1 MTTAAQRPA
10 TLEDV
15 ARVAGVSRSTA
26 SRVIAGT
33 GFASPAARKQVTAAV
48 DQLGYVPNPVAR
60 ALVSGGGGVRLVVAV
75 LGASDAVL
83 DDPYVH
89 HVVGAAARVCT
100 PAGVGVAL
108 YWLPF
113 GDPRSLDQLDG
124 DRSVCGVILVNTT
137 EELLAAV
144 PRSLRGRVVSI
155 GVGSATVPSFDVDN
169 AAGSEAVLRHLYAS
183 GRRRIAMVTGPRW
196 LPCAQ
201 RPVQTYRRLMAEAG
215 LPERIL
221 PGDFKA
227 ARGRTAAGEALHR
240 WPDIDAIYAISD
252 DTALGV
258 IAGLRDAGARVP
270 ADVAVAGFDDIPLA
284 GMTAP
289 ALTTASH
296 PVGRIAAAAATA
308 LLDGRPA
315 APVTLFPSALVA
327 RASA

>member
-33 GFASPAARKQVTAAV
+33 GFASPAARQQVTAAV
-48 DQLGYVPNPVAR
+48 DQLGYVPNPAAR
-60 ALVSGGGGVRLVVAV
+60 ALVRGGGVRLVVAV
-75 LGASDAVL
+75 LGTSAAVL

-89 HVVGAAARVCT
+89 QVVGSAARVCT

-108 YWLPF
+108 HWLPF
-113 GDPRSLDQLDG
+113 GDPRTLDQIG
-124 DRSVCGVILVNTT
+124 RDRSVCGVILVNTT
-137 EELLAAV
+137 EDLLAAV
-144 PRSLRGRVVSI
+144 PQSLRGRVVSI
-155 GVGSATVPSFDVDN
+155 GIGSATVPSFDVDN
-169 AAGSEAVLRHLYAS
+169 AAGSEAVLRHLYAA

-221 PGDFKA
+221 PGDFRA

-240 WPDIDAIYAISD
+240 WPDIDAVYAISD

-258 IAGLRDAGARVP
+258 IAGLRDAGVRVP
-270 ADVAVAGFDDIPLA
+270 GDV
-284 GMTAP
+284 
-289 ALTTASH
+289 
-296 PVGRIAAAAATA
+296 
-308 LLDGRPA
+308 
-315 APVTLFPSALVA
+315 
-327 RASA
+327 

>member
-1 MTTAAQRPA
+1 MTTAAHRPA

-48 DQLGYVPNPVAR
+48 DQLGYVPNPAAR
-60 ALVSGGGGVRLVVAV
+60 ALVRGGGVRLVVAV
-75 LGASDAVL
+75 QGTSAAVL

-89 HVVGAAARVCT
+89 QVVGSAARVCT

-137 EELLAAV
+137 EELLEAV

-169 AAGSEAVLRHLYAS
+169 AAGSEEVLRHLYAS

-201 RPVQTYRRLMAEAG
+201 RPVRTYRRLMAEAG

-221 PGDFKA
+221 PGDFRA
-227 ARGRTAAGEALHR
+227 ARGRTAAGEALNR

-270 ADVAVAGFDDIPLA
+270 GDVAVAGFDDIPLA

-296 PVGRIAAAAATA
+296 PVGRIAVAAATA

>member
-1 MTTAAQRPA
+1 MTTAAHRPA

-26 SRVIAGT
+26 SRVVAGT
-33 GFASPAARKQVTAAV
+33 GFASPAARQQVTAAV
-48 DQLGYVPNPVAR
+48 DQLGYVPNPAAR
-60 ALVSGGGGVRLVVAV
+60 ALVRGDGVRLVVAV
-75 LGASDAVL
+75 LGTSAAVL
-83 DDPYVH
+83 EDPYVH
-89 HVVGAAARVCT
+89 QVVGSAARVCT
-100 PAGVGVAL
+100 AAGVGVAL
-108 YWLPF
+108 HWLPL
-113 GDPRSLDQLDG
+113 GDPRGLDQLGG
-124 DRSVCGVILVNTT
+124 DRTVCGVILVNTT
-137 EELLAAV
+137 EDVLDAV

-155 GVGSATVPSFDVDN
+155 GVGSQTVPSFDVDN
-169 AAGSEAVLRHLYAS
+169 GAGAEAVLRHLYAT

-201 RPVQTYRRLMAEAG
+201 RPVQTYRRLMGHAG
-215 LPERIL
+215 LPEREL
-221 PGDFKA
+221 PGDFTA
-227 ARGRTAAGEALHR
+227 ARGRVAAGEALHR
-240 WPDIDAIYAISD
+240 WPDVDAIFAISD

-258 IAGLRDAGARVP
+258 IAGLRDAGVRVP
-270 ADVAVAGFDDIPLA
+270 GDVAVAGFDDIPLA

-315 APVTLFPSALVA
+315 VPVTLFPSALVA